1 LPKAHVEAPAVGSII
16 LAAILLKFGGIGIFR
31 LYFLFFISSS
41 YLILFFLGRVCS
53 ICACCVQSD
62 QKAIVA
68 FSSINHITL
77 LVLIFLQGSNISVI
91 ATLLII
97 FVHGGI
103 SRIIFFFIFILSFI
117 THSRFNYQNQGIIYF
132 LGGFFLLTIIIILNF
147 AVPLTIPFISEL
159 VIIKRIIR
167 IDKTIFF
174 FLFFSYFF
182 LVIFVSL
189 Y

>member
-31 LYFLFFISSS
+31 LYFIFFISSS

-132 LGGFFLLTIIIILNF
+132 LGGFFFINNHYNIKFCSSFNY
-147 AVPLTIPFISEL
+147 PF
-159 VIIKRIIR
+159 
-167 IDKTIFF
+167 
-174 FLFFSYFF
+174 Y
-182 LVIFVSL
+182 
-189 Y
+189 